1 MSFLTK
7 FLIPVVVSGHIV
19 QRVDNIYKSVN
30 DVRQYRYLE
39 LENGLKVALVK

>member
-7 FLIPVVVSGHIV
+7 LLIPVVVSDHII
-19 QRVDNIYKSVN
+19 QRVDDIYKSVN

-39 LENGLKVALVK
+39 LDNGLKVALVK